1 MVEVRLITYRR
12 PLLLKRALE
21 CLRAQTYDQWQAVI
35 FDDSP
40 DQEGQDVVSRFQ
52 DARIHYRANPQNLG
66 MVRNTSQAFAPTSY
80 LNEAQFACVLEDDN
94 LYDPEL
100 LAANIAALKMR
111 PHAVL
116 ARNYRMV
123 DVEEDGTETLNPDQ
137 PMMNKWGAHA
147 REIGFEERL
156 KEAFFSYTLGN
167 LGYFW
172 RLGVG
177 IDLSIAEETLHGPV
191 SEVSRAVAFDSP
203 CWYEPQ
209 ALAVFSRFVNKRQT
223 PRAETSASVQQ
234 RRQAKCHEIQF
245 THRLIQLWT
254 QTCGYPLTEILSAA
268 KTHPNR
274 DEALQRLAEADC
286 WPAWWALESH
296 QARLAALKAR
306 LVFSLPSNRFSA

>member
-21 CLRAQTYDQWQAVI
+21 CLRAQSYDQWQAVV

-40 DQEGQDVVSRFQ
+40 DQEGQSVVSGLQ

-66 MVRNTSQAFAPTSY
+66 MVRNTSQAFAPNSY

-94 LYDPEL
+94 LYDPDL
-100 LAANIAALKMR
+100 LAANVAALTMR

-123 DVEEDGTETLNPDQ
+123 DVEEDGAETPNPDQ
-137 PMMNKWGAHA
+137 PMRNKWGDQP

-177 IDLSIAEETLHGPV
+177 IDLSIAEEILHGPV

-209 ALAVFSRFVNKRQT
+209 ALAIFSRFVNKRQT
-223 PRAETSASVQQ
+223 PRAESAASVQQ
-234 RRQAKCHEIQF
+234 RRQAKRHEIQF
-245 THRLIQLWT
+245 TRRLIRLWT
-254 QTCGYPLTEILSAA
+254 QTQGHPLDEILTAA

-274 DEALQRLAEADC
+274 EEALQRLAEAGC
-286 WPAWWALESH
+286 WAAWRSLETH
-296 QARLAALKAR
+296 QARLAAFKALLVSSLK
-306 LVFSLPSNRFSA
+306 L

>member
-12 PLLLKRALE
+12 PQLLKRALE
-21 CLRAQTYDQWQAVI
+21 CLRAQTHAQWRAVV

-40 DQEGQDVVSRFQ
+40 DREGEAVVSLLQ
-52 DARIHYRANPQNLG
+52 DERIHYRANPQNLG
-66 MVRNTSQAFAPTSY
+66 MVRNTAQAFAPNSY
-80 LNEAQFACVLEDDN
+80 LGDARFACVLEDDN
-94 LYDPEL
+94 LYDPDL
-100 LAANIAALKMR
+100 LAANVAALTDR

-123 DVEEDGTETLNPDQ
+123 DVEEDGTETPNPDQ
-137 PMMNKWGAHA
+137 PMRNKWGGSA
-147 REIGFEERL
+147 REIGFDERL

-191 SEVSRAVAFDSP
+191 SEVSRAVAFDSA

-209 ALAVFSRFVNKRQT
+209 ALATFSRFVNKRQT
-223 PRAETSASVQQ
+223 PRAETAASVRQ

-245 THRLIQLWT
+245 TRRLIQRWT
-254 QTCGYPLTEILSAA
+254 RDRGHALADILIEAQTHA
-268 KTHPNR
+268 NR
-274 DEALQRLAEADC
+274 EEALQRLAEAGC
-286 WPAWWALESH
+286 WAAWRLLDQPPS
-296 QARLAALKAR
+296 RLAAIKAR
-306 LVFSLPSNRFSA
+306 LLYATRSAFVKS